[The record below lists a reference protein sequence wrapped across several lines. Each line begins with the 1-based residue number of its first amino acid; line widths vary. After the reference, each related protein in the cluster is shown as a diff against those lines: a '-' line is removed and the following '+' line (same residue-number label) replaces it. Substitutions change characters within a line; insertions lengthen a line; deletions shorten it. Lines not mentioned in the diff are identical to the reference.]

1 MAITV
6 GSATL
11 TASFDTIGEATL
23 LLGSWREGN
32 SGGRVGVR
40 FKHTKHGSQSGG
52 YPVVRIRT
60 QVSNVAGSTVT
71 SIDPVVDS
79 AITIVGSVAT
89 VKAYDGAIELHALK
103 DSDGTVECTLTIVIP
118 AYHSHILVQAKQAGD
133 TVNFGTL
140 TVELDGRI

>member
-11 TASFDTIGEATL
+11 TTSFATIGEATL

-32 SGGRVGVR
+32 SGGKVAIR
-40 FKHTKHGSQSGG
+40 FKHTKHGSQTGG

-60 QVSNVAGSTVT
+60 QVSNASGDTVT
-71 SIDPVVDS
+71 SIDPVLDS

-89 VKAYDGAIELHALK
+89 VKAYDGVIELRALT
-103 DSDGTVECTLTIVIP
+103 DSDGTVECSLTVVMP
-118 AYHSHILVQAKQAGD
+118 SYHSHVLVQAKQAGD
-133 TVNFGTL
+133 TTNLGTL
-140 TVELDGRI
+140 AVELDGRI

>member
-11 TASFDTIGEATL
+11 TASFETIGEATL

-32 SGGRVGVR
+32 SGGKVAIR
-40 FKHTKHGSQSGG
+40 FKHTKHGSQTGG

-60 QVSNVAGSTVT
+60 QVSNASGATVT
-71 SIDPVVDS
+71 SIDPVLDS

-89 VKAYDGAIELHALK
+89 VKAYDGVIELRALT
-103 DSDGTVECTLTIVIP
+103 DSDGTLECSLTVVMP
-118 AYHSHILVQAKQAGD
+118 PYHSHVLVQAKQAGD
-133 TVNFGTL
+133 TTNLGTL
-140 TVELDGRI
+140 AVELHGRI

>member
-60 QVSNVAGSTVT
+60 QISNVAVSST
-71 SIDPVVDS
+71 SIELVDS
-79 AITIVGSVAT
+79 DQIKFGCA
-89 VKAYDGAIELHALK
+89 
-103 DSDGTVECTLTIVIP
+103 
-118 AYHSHILVQAKQAGD
+118 
-133 TVNFGTL
+133 VNL
-140 TVELDGRI
+140 SL